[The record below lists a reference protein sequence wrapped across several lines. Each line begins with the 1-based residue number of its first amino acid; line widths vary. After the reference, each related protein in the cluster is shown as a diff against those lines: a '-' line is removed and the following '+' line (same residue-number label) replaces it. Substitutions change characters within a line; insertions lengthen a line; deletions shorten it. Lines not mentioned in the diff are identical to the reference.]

1 MSHLIREGMDANQL
15 ETLLYKQSGWLGL
28 SGLCSDMRTLLES
41 NLEEAKFTVD
51 YYCYHITQ
59 EIGRLAAI
67 LGGLDR
73 VIFTGGVGENAPL
86 IREKV
91 CNQLEW
97 LGLAIDSELN
107 QCNQLEIATATSKV
121 RVQVVP
127 TDEEWMLAKYATAL
141 A

>member
-1 MSHLIREGMDANQL
+1 
-15 ETLLYKQSGWLGL
+15 
-28 SGLCSDMRTLLES
+28 MRTLLES
-41 NLEEAKFTVD
+41 NLDEAKFTVE

-73 VIFTGGVGENAPL
+73 VIFTGGVGEHAPL

-107 QCNQLEIATATSKV
+107 QCNQIEIATAESKV